1 MITVTTTEA
10 RPNVHVDLTWDEAV
24 QLRVALSWAR
34 EQLDREYKTDYFVLL
49 HGLEQQLHEALNI
62 E

>member
-1 MITVTTTEA
+1 MITVTVIESK
-10 RPNVHVDLTWDEAV
+10 PNVRVDMTWDEAV
-24 QLRVALSWAR
+24 KLRVAISWAR

-49 HGLEQQLHEALNI
+49 HGLERQLHEALNI